1 MERTLRRKPKIGYF
15 GSGLAA
21 YWPQFPNLKQAALET
36 MDRHVAKLESMGC
49 EVVRGGLVDRAE
61 LSGPVGDLFAREQ
74 VDLIIGEI
82 MTYTASHVLVPV
94 AQRNIAPYLTL
105 ALQMVPTVNYEQVG
119 TEDMTMI
126 GAAMTAPEV
135 SCAFNRCGLPFNVV
149 VGGDFQEKVW
159 TQVKEWIEA
168 AYVKRTLMDSR
179 LGYLGHY
186 YPGMLDMYSDFTMHQ
201 GKLGAHVELL
211 EMCDL
216 AYRVGQV
223 TEAEV
228 DAKVEETKAMFLM
241 PPPGYDRI
249 TEQVEPNELRW
260 AAKVACAQDKLA
272 ADFKLDGLAYYYRG
286 WNDNEYEHIGA
297 AMILGN
303 SLLTARGIPCAGEA
317 DLKTC
322 VAMFILEHFNSG
334 GSFCEMYILDF
345 EGGFV
350 VAGHDGPGHIGIG
363 DRKPILRGMKLFH
376 GKAGRGVSVEFNVK
390 NGPVTMLGLTQTGE
404 GKFKFIAAQGESIPG
419 PILQMGNTNTRVRF
433 GNMAPDEFGQA
444 WTETGST
451 HHFALGIGHQLGKIE
466 KLAKILGIELAV
478 VCK

>member
-1 MERTLRRKPKIGYF
+1 MQRNLRPKPKIGYF

-21 YWPQFPNLKQAALET
+21 YWPQFPGLHEAVLAT
-36 MDRHVAKLESMGC
+36 MDRHAAKLEAMGC
-49 EVVRGGLVDRAE
+49 EVVRGGLVDRAD
-61 LSGPVGDLFAREQ
+61 LSNGVGDLFARQQ

-82 MTYTASHVLVPV
+82 MTYTASHVLVPI

-105 ALQMVPTVNYEQVG
+105 ALQMVPTVPYENVG
-119 TEDMTMI
+119 TEELTLI

-135 SCAFNRCGLPFNVV
+135 SCAFQRCGLPFHCV

-159 TQVKEWIEA
+159 VQVREWIEA
-168 AYVKRTLMDSR
+168 AAAKRALMNSR

-201 GKLGAHVELL
+201 GKLGVHVELL

-216 AYRVGQV
+216 AHRVNQV
-223 TEAEV
+223 TEQEI
-228 DAKVEETKAMFLM
+228 DDKVEEARQMFLM
-241 PPPGYDRI
+241 PPPGYDRV
-249 TEQVEPNELRW
+249 TEQVAEEELRW
-260 AAKVACAQDKLA
+260 AAQVAVAEDKLA
-272 ADFKLDGLAYYYRG
+272 NDFNLDGLAYYYRG
-286 WNDNEYEHIGA
+286 WNNNEYERIGA

-322 VAMFILEHFNSG
+322 VAMFVQEHFNAG
-334 GSFCEMYILDF
+334 GSFCELYILDF
-345 EGGFV
+345 EGGFL

-363 DRKPILRGMKLFH
+363 DKKPILRGMKLFH

-390 NGPVTMLGLTQTGE
+390 NGPVTMLGLTQTYE
-404 GKFKFIAAQGESIPG
+404 GRFKFIAAQGESIPG
-419 PILQMGNTNTRVRF
+419 PILQVGNTNTRVRF
-433 GNMAPDEFGQA
+433 GSMTPDEFGQA

-451 HHFALGIGHQLGKIE
+451 HHFALGVGRQLGKIE
-466 KLAKILGIELAV
+466 KLAKLLNIELAV
-478 VCK
+478 VCR